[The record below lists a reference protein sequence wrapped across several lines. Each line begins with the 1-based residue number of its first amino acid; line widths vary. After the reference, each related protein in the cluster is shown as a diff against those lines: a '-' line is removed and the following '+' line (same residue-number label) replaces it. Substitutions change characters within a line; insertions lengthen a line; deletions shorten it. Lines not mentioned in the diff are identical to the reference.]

1 MSDFV
6 NSFIKDNKPQ
16 IEKYKKYF
24 KDNHWGK
31 PVVEKDDN
39 GRIKRSKYY
48 YVKDIKVKD
57 VGTIHEGKEPE
68 YKIQDKIVKTVLS
81 RLKYFHS
88 FVENDIGKSVK
99 VDRMIKSMVDLIEYH
114 TRRVDRYI
122 RNSDS
127 LEEKDEV
134 EGSEKTKKDYQSEEI
149 NFDNELY
156 KDRAT
161 INDGLEKLDLEQKK
175 EKSLLELKDDAKAP
189 LAMREKIE
197 EEFLHIREYVKT
209 LGIDFTSPPKNEMF
223 VNIKNPPEWDVNK
236 HYFEQEKKTLQFYV
250 DEFKKIKNGIK
261 LNGVHISG
269 WLYTHL
275 NVFKAPIPVEVLN
288 ELSGE
293 KTIEDKIINP
303 KLRDNEW
310 FIIQQAYKKA
320 AAENRMMFLC
330 ATRRAAKTTLIDS
343 HLQWKALSG
352 GKTLVVAGGSAKDL
366 SHIEKG
372 FKITMTNAH
381 PAFYLPNISNDWS
394 KSVKLGMKKKNQRDI
409 LVSTLDIYNL
419 DGGTEGK
426 SELLAGLTPDTFV
439 LDECMKSPFK
449 EQLDAA
455 LPAFEAHGKMRFVPM
470 LAGCVCK
477 GTKVWNNKGELVNI
491 EDLKQQ
497 EGIIGY
503 NGKSFSKEPITWMK
517 PPTKK
522 PSYRITTT
530 GNYQIECSEDHP
542 LLSSIKTNSLYAS
555 FKRADSLKEGDYIY
569 TLNKVNIF
577 GRNNERHA
585 RLFGLLVGDGYNE
598 NTGSELY
605 TDDDS
610 IYDWV
615 KSNYSIKIVKEFK
628 TNTGNTYRRL
638 YIKGL
643 KNIFENTDIP
653 NKTGINK
660 ELPENWGSYTKKAL
674 SELIAGLFDS
684 DGSLSIKNEKI
695 RYRYRSISFKIID
708 NLRFALSKYG
718 IHPTIT
724 VSTEKQTIIKGKVYN
739 RKPIYEL
746 SIARAE
752 DILIFVKN
760 IKLLSEH
767 KKLKIENLEELN
779 KKSTT
784 STIKKISVNKEGK
797 GKYFENLKNNTGLRR
812 VSVKKIEYIGE
823 RDVYNLTAGN
833 TNTYIA
839 NGFVTHNTG
848 GNESLAQDAT
858 KILKDPVKYQVTE
871 MDWDALEEKIP
882 PQCIT
887 WKRRKF
893 ATFLPGQMSV
903 VASDLREQTNLSEY
917 LGVKSK
923 ELEKIEIF
931 VTDWEKSKERF
942 EKRREEKKH
951 DKKSLYK
958 EKVYFPLD
966 PEDILLSGDENPFPK
981 EALRRHRDRL
991 IEEGNIGK
999 NVELFYDERIG
1010 QVTYELSNKEVAEFP
1025 FGGGFHDSPV
1035 TIYEDPLP
1043 NAPFELVVSGCLLPG
1058 EKVLTE
1064 KGEKNVED
1072 VTLEDK
1078 LINKEGDYV
1087 DINSLQTRYKNDE
1100 YVYSLRVGGSCR
1112 YTTFTKEH
1120 PIYVSRPVYYKT
1132 NLSKG
1137 RVKKYNFGKEGF
1149 VEAKDIEKGDWVK
1162 FPNIYYN
1169 KKNEF
1174 DIDDLWN
1181 KHKENIESPLY
1192 KEDFWLFLGTFL
1204 GDGWTQGKYKVVFS
1218 FSTQEE
1224 LHIKNIENIIKNIFN
1239 KNVYKRKRKKAEVI
1253 ELSFSCKELNSFLNE
1268 NFSEYALNKNIPEWV
1283 KKVKDKFK
1291 YNLICGYLNSDG
1303 CTMNHP
1309 KGNLYTKFV
1318 SISQKLLEDFQD
1330 ILYSLKIVS
1339 SITKLRD
1346 EEYHTFSNGY
1356 TSKVKKAYQL
1366 VISQQGTLKIHN
1378 NLRENITLKKPKIL
1392 REVKKYRRGKE
1403 SFMSDDGMYIYNKVI
1418 DITSNKYTGYVYN
1431 FDCDTHTF
1439 VTKNISTHNCDD
1451 YKQEQANSDS
1461 VGSFVLVRRD
1471 TGRVVA
1477 SYHSRPDPHG
1487 KFHEQGKLLLEL
1499 YNTPVFMENEDMGF
1513 KEYTDRQELTDE
1525 YILKSVD
1532 FLGDVN
1538 FDTNNKRQYGWQP
1551 TTKNK
1556 SFLFGVTSK
1565 IIDKK
1570 EEYEDSEGRVR
1581 QRYVFERTIN
1591 DIRLLDEMINYK
1603 AGGNFDGLTA
1613 LMSAYGYDFY
1623 LEVTGQAP
1631 QKPLTEEEKKKK
1643 QEMLIKRKERMTKRS
1658 LFPKSHRRGRY
1669 W

>member
-31 PVVEKDDN
+31 PIVEKDDN

-57 VGTIHEGKEPE
+57 AGTIHEGKEPE

-127 LEEKDEV
+127 LEEKDEA

-161 INDGLEKLDLEQKK
+161 INDGLDKLDLEQKK
-175 EKSLLELKDDAKAP
+175 EQSLLELKDDAKAP
-189 LAMREKIE
+189 LSMRKVIE

-209 LGIDFTSPPKNEMF
+209 LGIDFNSPPKNEMF
-223 VNIKNPPEWDVNK
+223 VNIENPPEWDVNK

-310 FIIQQAYKKA
+310 FIIQQSYKKA
-320 AAENRMMFLC
+320 ASENRMMFLC
-330 ATRRAAKTTLIDS
+330 ATRRAAKTTLISS

-366 SHIEKG
+366 GHIEKG

-426 SELLAGLTPDTFV
+426 SELLAGLTPDAFV

-455 LPAFEAHGKMRFVPM
+455 LPAFEAYGKMRFVP
-470 LAGCVCK
+470 
-477 GTKVWNNKGELVNI
+477 
-491 EDLKQQ
+491 
-497 EGIIGY
+497 
-503 NGKSFSKEPITWMK
+503 
-517 PPTKK
+517 
-522 PSYRITTT
+522 
-530 GNYQIECSEDHP
+530 
-542 LLSSIKTNSLYAS
+542 LLS
-555 FKRADSLKEGDYIY
+555 G
-569 TLNKVNIF
+569 
-577 GRNNERHA
+577 
-585 RLFGLLVGDGYNE
+585 
-598 NTGSELY
+598 
-605 TDDDS
+605 
-610 IYDWV
+610 
-615 KSNYSIKIVKEFK
+615 
-628 TNTGNTYRRL
+628 
-638 YIKGL
+638 
-643 KNIFENTDIP
+643 
-653 NKTGINK
+653 
-660 ELPENWGSYTKKAL
+660 
-674 SELIAGLFDS
+674 
-684 DGSLSIKNEKI
+684 
-695 RYRYRSISFKIID
+695 
-708 NLRFALSKYG
+708 
-718 IHPTIT
+718 
-724 VSTEKQTIIKGKVYN
+724 
-739 RKPIYEL
+739 
-746 SIARAE
+746 
-752 DILIFVKN
+752 
-760 IKLLSEH
+760 
-767 KKLKIENLEELN
+767 
-779 KKSTT
+779 
-784 STIKKISVNKEGK
+784 
-797 GKYFENLKNNTGLRR
+797 
-812 VSVKKIEYIGE
+812 
-823 RDVYNLTAGN
+823 
-833 TNTYIA
+833 
-839 NGFVTHNTG
+839 TG

-858 KILKDPVKYQVTE
+858 KILKDPTKYQVTE
-871 MDWDALEEKIP
+871 MDWDSLEEKIP
-882 PQCIT
+882 TKCIT

-903 VASDLREQTNLSEY
+903 VASDLRIQTNLSEY

-923 ELEKIEIF
+923 ELENIEIF

-999 NVELFYDERIG
+999 NVELFYDERVG

-1035 TIYEDPLP
+1035 TIFEDPLP
-1043 NAPFELVVSGCLLPG
+1043 NAPFELVVSGL
-1058 EKVLTE
+1058 
-1064 KGEKNVED
+1064 
-1072 VTLEDK
+1072 
-1078 LINKEGDYV
+1078 
-1087 DINSLQTRYKNDE
+1087 
-1100 YVYSLRVGGSCR
+1100 
-1112 YTTFTKEH
+1112 
-1120 PIYVSRPVYYKT
+1120 
-1132 NLSKG
+1132 
-1137 RVKKYNFGKEGF
+1137 
-1149 VEAKDIEKGDWVK
+1149 
-1162 FPNIYYN
+1162 
-1169 KKNEF
+1169 
-1174 DIDDLWN
+1174 
-1181 KHKENIESPLY
+1181 
-1192 KEDFWLFLGTFL
+1192 
-1204 GDGWTQGKYKVVFS
+1204 
-1218 FSTQEE
+1218 
-1224 LHIKNIENIIKNIFN
+1224 
-1239 KNVYKRKRKKAEVI
+1239 
-1253 ELSFSCKELNSFLNE
+1253 
-1268 NFSEYALNKNIPEWV
+1268 
-1283 KKVKDKFK
+1283 
-1291 YNLICGYLNSDG
+1291 
-1303 CTMNHP
+1303 
-1309 KGNLYTKFV
+1309 
-1318 SISQKLLEDFQD
+1318 
-1330 ILYSLKIVS
+1330 
-1339 SITKLRD
+1339 
-1346 EEYHTFSNGY
+1346 
-1356 TSKVKKAYQL
+1356 
-1366 VISQQGTLKIHN
+1366 
-1378 NLRENITLKKPKIL
+1378 
-1392 REVKKYRRGKE
+1392 
-1403 SFMSDDGMYIYNKVI
+1403 
-1418 DITSNKYTGYVYN
+1418 
-1431 FDCDTHTF
+1431 
-1439 VTKNISTHNCDD
+1439 DD

-1513 KEYTDRQELTDE
+1513 KEYMDRQELTDE

-1532 FLGDVN
+1532 FLGDVS
-1538 FDTNNKRQYGWQP
+1538 FDTNSKRQYGWQP
-1551 TTKNK
+1551 TAKNK
-1556 SFLFGVTSK
+1556 SFLFGVTAK

-1570 EEYEDSEGRVR
+1570 EDYEDSEGRLR
-1581 QRYVFERTIN
+1581 KRYVFERTIN

-1643 QEMLIKRKERMTKRS
+1643 QEMLMKRKERMTKRS
-1658 LFPKSHRRGRY
+1658 MFPKSRRRGRY